1 MGHGNFNS
9 NKIHSF
15 LITWLIEYRKELAKI
30 ITKSEKSKTIVKERY
45 FRFQTWM
52 YQNVFNEVLLV
63 WFKYQT
69 KISSRSG
76 VCVLEEW
83 WKYTPASSS
92 LSKDK
97 GLRDTENRMSTGN
110 LIWGINSVMV
120 SYLIYYDSLL
130 EIATDIIT
138 KFDSYFIT
146 KCDRRLLQNA
156 SSFLL
161 QNATV

>member
-1 MGHGNFNS
+1 
-9 NKIHSF
+9 
-15 LITWLIEYRKELAKI
+15 
-30 ITKSEKSKTIVKERY
+30 
-45 FRFQTWM
+45 
-52 YQNVFNEVLLV
+52 
-63 WFKYQT
+63 
-69 KISSRSG
+69 
-76 VCVLEEW
+76 
-83 WKYTPASSS
+83 
-92 LSKDK
+92 
-97 GLRDTENRMSTGN
+97 MSTGN